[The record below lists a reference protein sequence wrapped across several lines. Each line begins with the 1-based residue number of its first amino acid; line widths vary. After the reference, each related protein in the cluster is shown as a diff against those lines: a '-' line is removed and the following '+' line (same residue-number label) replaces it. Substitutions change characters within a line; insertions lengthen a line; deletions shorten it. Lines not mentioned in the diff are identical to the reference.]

1 MQEEDHWEEAYQ
13 MNKQAVE
20 ELKKNGYALFTTC
33 TNPSTFG
40 TYDAAAFHQLFVKMQ
55 TIQQN
60 HVIKKQFGNIVPEV
74 FSYGMSVI

>member
-1 MQEEDHWEEAYQ
+1 MHYLPHVLILRHLEH
-13 MNKQAVE
+13 MT
-20 ELKKNGYALFTTC
+20 LLLFI
-33 TNPSTFG
+33 SW
-40 TYDAAAFHQLFVKMQ
+40 FVKMQ